1 MFLLACLRDAFGQ
14 WIWKGLIS
22 TCQHLTAEGRRPT
35 GAEWRGLAIA
45 CQVLVYTLLQPE
57 PRSAH
62 ISPQRSCHLGTVPC
76 VRDAQSEAERASLTR
91 PSHGAKKMQTLSRC
105 VILLPL

>member
-35 GAEWRGLAIA
+35 GAEWRGLATT